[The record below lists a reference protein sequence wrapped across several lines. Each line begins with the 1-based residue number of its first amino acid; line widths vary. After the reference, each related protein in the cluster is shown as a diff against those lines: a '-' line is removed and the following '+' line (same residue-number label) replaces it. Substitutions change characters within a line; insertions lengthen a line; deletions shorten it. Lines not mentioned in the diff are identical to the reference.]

1 MSADL
6 HRRIQTARPHL
17 EPEWSDERGSV
28 IYAAVLRRRARRQAL
43 KRGVTVT
50 LGLLIAV
57 ASGVILGGHWPGVQT
72 EKPATVLRLAD
83 GSVAVVEG
91 SKSELEV
98 LEQSTSAV
106 RVRVVRGS
114 SRFDVNYDPE
124 RVFEVEAAG
133 VRIQDLGTAFS
144 VGNLGSE
151 VDVVVHSG
159 RVRVVA
165 GARTFELEAGQSTR
179 VAAVATT
186 TPAPSVPAQMP
197 RQEDRAAIVA
207 QLFEQADRSRESG
220 EPRAAAAL
228 LERIATEYP
237 DDSRAALAAF
247 TLGRVALKEL
257 ADPRRAALAFRNARE
272 LAPAGPLAEDALA
285 REVEAWSRAGEPG
298 LVQRRAR
305 EYLELYPDGLH
316 AADVRRWSSPR

>member
-6 HRRIQTARPHL
+6 HRRLETARAHL
-17 EPEWSDERGSV
+17 EPEWTDERGSV
-28 IYAAVLRRRARRQAL
+28 IYAAVLRRRARRRAV
-43 KRGVTVT
+43 KRGAVVT

-57 ASGVILGGHWPGVQT
+57 AGGVMLGGRWPGSRT
-72 EKPATVLRLAD
+72 EEPGTVLRLAD
-83 GSVAVVEG
+83 GSVAVVED
-91 SKSELEV
+91 SRSELEV
-98 LEQSTSAV
+98 LEQSSSAV

-144 VGNLGSE
+144 VANLGSE
-151 VDVVVHSG
+151 VGVIVHSG

-165 GARTFELEAGQSTR
+165 GERSFELEAGQSTR

-186 TPAPSVPAQMP
+186 PPAPSVGAQVP
-197 RQEDRAAIVA
+197 PQEERGSIVT
-207 QLFEQADRSRESG
+207 QLFEQADRARESG
-220 EPRAAAAL
+220 DARAAAAL
-228 LERIATEYP
+228 LDRIATEYP

-257 ADPRRAALAFRNARE
+257 ADPRRAALAFRHARE
-272 LAPAGPLAEDALA
+272 LAPAGSLAEDALA
-285 REVEAWSRAGEPG
+285 REVESWSLAGEVR
-298 LVQRRAR
+298 LAQRGAHA
-305 EYLELYPDGLH
+305 YLELYPRGLH